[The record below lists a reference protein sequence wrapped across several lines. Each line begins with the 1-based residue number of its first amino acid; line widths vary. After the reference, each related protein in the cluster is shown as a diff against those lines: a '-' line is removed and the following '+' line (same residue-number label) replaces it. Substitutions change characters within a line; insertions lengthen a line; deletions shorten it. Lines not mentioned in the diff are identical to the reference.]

1 MIRLVIAEDDKKI
14 AEIQHRLVER
24 VEGYEIVGIAH
35 TVGDARDMLEIL
47 RPDLLMLDIHF
58 PDGSGLDLLRELR
71 AGKGAT
77 DVVLL
82 TAAKE
87 VEALTEALRC
97 GVFDYIVK
105 PLVFDRLRD
114 TLENFKQHRDRLGS
128 LRSVSQREVDRLL
141 PRAAGQGDAPTPGR
155 LPKGI
160 DALTLSKVV
169 QVFSERQDDAGLSAE
184 EVGERIGVSRTTA
197 RRYLEHLVTENKLT
211 ADVAYGSVGRP
222 ERKYCAAP

>member
-1 MIRLVIAEDDKKI
+1 MIRLVIAEDDKRI
-14 AEIQHRLVER
+14 ADIQCRLLER
-24 VEGYEIVGIAH
+24 IDGYEIVGIAH
-35 TVGDARDMLEIL
+35 TVGDAREMLDVL
-47 RPDLLMLDIHF
+47 DPDLLMLDIHF

-87 VEALTEALRC
+87 VEALSEALRC

-114 TLENFKQHRDRLGS
+114 TLERFKEHREQLGRLQ
-128 LRSVSQREVDRLL
+128 SVSQREVDKLL
-141 PRAAGQGDAPTPGR
+141 PRTAGQATAPISGR

-169 QVFSERQDDAGLSAE
+169 QVFSRRQGSEGLSAE

-197 RRYLEHLVTENKLT
+197 RRYLEHLVTENELT

-222 ERKYCAAP
+222 ERKYFAVR